1 VRRCAIAVTDQQ
13 RAAVRDRCDGAA
25 LDDFELRDEQ
35 ARAALLDVIERKPAD
50 GARPELTRARAALEF
65 SSSGRIDK

>member
-50 GARPELTRARAALEF
+50 GARAGTDTGACRTGVQQQREN
-65 SSSGRIDK
+65 